1 MADLHQTVRVTY
13 SKRTKPYSGKRPPS
27 GNLFVCGDGR
37 TVWARRFKDL
47 VEGMVTDAGG
57 FEAVS
62 ELKLGLI
69 RRCAALC
76 AECERMESE
85 LALGPTVDIDLLA
98 RTASHY
104 RRIAE
109 TVGLDRAQ
117 KDVSPSLSDIVKQH
131 AQKPAGPPKAPQASP
146 VAPDFA
152 SPAQI
157 PCAPGDDGDESDR
170 DREAAG

>member
-1 MADLHQTVRVTY
+1 MADLPQNVRVTY
-13 SKRTKPYSGKRPPS
+13 SKRTKPYSGTRPPS

-47 VEGMVTDAGG
+47 VEGMVTDAGV
-57 FEAVS
+57 FEALS

-85 LALGPTVDIDLLA
+85 LALGKRVDIDLLA

-109 TVGLDRAQ
+109 TVGLDRAK
-117 KDVSPSLSDIVKQH
+117 KDITPNLADIVREH
-131 AQKPAGPPKAPQASP
+131 AAGPSGKTEASAARTTPPQSGTL
-146 VAPDFA
+146 
-152 SPAQI
+152 AQPLI
-157 PCAPGDDGDESDR
+157 PLAGDDDDEAG
-170 DREAAG
+170 AAS